1 MRARPG
7 RELRR
12 TRNAHQASNQ
22 ILDPLPQISLDLST
36 SFAESLT
43 PLGLEEPLRKLNN
56 FLNNKNWI

>member
-1 MRARPG
+1 MLTKP
-7 RELRR
+7 
-12 TRNAHQASNQ
+12 Q
-22 ILDPLPQISLDLST
+22 IKAWTPLPQISLDLST